1 MNTPP
6 KNGYN
11 DFLTAV
17 NIGYYSNPMPLIGAG
32 SVALYFTQNDFPVVV
47 MISNTILYNNTGT
60 YSGGVAITSIY
71 SILGQTSFY
80 NCSFQENNFEST
92 LIPNSFPYQ
101 NGGIKLLYLNLVE
114 IGNSQNL
121 DFTLPGP
128 TEAEMLTIVK
138 CDFEKLAGAIR
149 VEKLSANNLTV
160 IISINE
166 STFTDNIASTGAVV
180 TALDNNFRKSA
191 VYTTVSAIR
200 VLMTDVNASNNNFFT
215 DNDFINGVFLLFNV
229 QAILRCTATCIFW
242 SNHQSVFYGRN
253 SELTLIGDMSFEY
266 NQATFGGA
274 LRLINTVV
282 FFHTGSHV
290 RFAHNTAEIN
300 GGAISADFT
309 NTNVQSQDVCP
320 LQFVGLAEPIFSLYE
335 KAKLTLNISFENN
348 TIEGILESLPS
359 NVFYLCSFYT
369 DTSIQT
375 MGYTH
380 LLRMIHEPLC
390 IGMYSLFTNGKW

>member
-1 MNTPP
+1 MH
-6 KNGYN
+6 
-11 DFLTAV
+11 
-17 NIGYYSNPMPLIGAG
+17 
-32 SVALYFTQNDFPVVV
+32 Q
-47 MISNTILYNNTGT
+47 TI
-60 YSGGVAITSIY
+60 I
-71 SILGQTSFY
+71 
-80 NCSFQENNFEST
+80 
-92 LIPNSFPYQ
+92 
-101 NGGIKLLYLNLVE
+101 
-114 IGNSQNL
+114 
-121 DFTLPGP
+121 
-128 TEAEMLTIVK
+128 
-138 CDFEKLAGAIR
+138 
-149 VEKLSANNLTV
+149 
-160 IISINE
+160 
-166 STFTDNIASTGAVV
+166 
-180 TALDNNFRKSA
+180 
-191 VYTTVSAIR
+191 
-200 VLMTDVNASNNNFFT
+200 FFT

-335 KAKLTLNISFENN
+335 KAKLNLNISFENI
-348 TIEGILESLPS
+348 TVEGILESLSS

-369 DTSIQT
+369 DTSLQT
-375 MGYTH
+375 NYGLHTPIENDTRTAVYQSIFNYLPTGGGSNH
-380 LLRMIHEPLC
+380 TYNILSFLLVYVMMKECTTLLLVQKKR
-390 IGMYSLFTNGKW
+390 